1 MGMPLDMALACSNH
15 ASWKCGLLA
24 FGLPS
29 ASNKAKPDRFLL
41 MILPLWNT
49 ERQKERVC
57 KRQER
62 EMRKSNTEQDRKNGE
77 WEHISNI
84 WLPCRQQGHQWAYCT
99 VVPWGRWGHG
109 GGGANSQQVHF
120 MSTSILLF
128 LMGMN
133 NVSPQSLTP
142 TDTEAYRSFTN
153 LLSLNWVS
161 HLLYASEVP
170 VVLWFYRFF
179 QV

>member
-109 GGGANSQQVHF
+109 GGEGLIHSR
-120 MSTSILLF
+120 STSCPLPFCYSWWEWTMF
-128 LMGMN
+128 LPK
-133 NVSPQSLTP
+133 VSPQLT
-142 TDTEAYRSFTN
+142 
-153 LLSLNWVS
+153 LK
-161 HLLYASEVP
+161 HIVP
-170 VVLWFYRFF
+170 LPICSR
-179 QV
+179 

>member
-1 MGMPLDMALACSNH
+1 MLHENV
-15 ASWKCGLLA
+15 A
-24 FGLPS
+24 F
-29 ASNKAKPDRFLL
+29 
-41 MILPLWNT
+41 LPLVYHLLLIKPSQTDSFWWSFHS
-49 ERQKERVC
+49 EIQK
-57 KRQER
+57 
-62 EMRKSNTEQDRKNGE
+62 DRKKE
-77 WEHISNI
+77 CARDRREKWEKVILSRIERTENESI
-84 WLPCRQQGHQWAYCT
+84 FPTYDYPAASKATSELIAQWCL
-99 VVPWGRWGHG
+99 GGGGGMG